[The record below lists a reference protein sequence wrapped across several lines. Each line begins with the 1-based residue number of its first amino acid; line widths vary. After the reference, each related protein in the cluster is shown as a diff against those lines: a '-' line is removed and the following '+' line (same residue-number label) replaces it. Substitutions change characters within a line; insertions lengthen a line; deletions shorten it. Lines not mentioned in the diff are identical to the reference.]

1 MFRFKRKLI
10 LPLFLQKRVTMVS
23 LARKAKVNFNTAVR
37 AVNGL
42 PITAGVVD
50 KIAQALGIDPLDYL
64 ETPVEELEY

>member
-37 AVNGL
+37 AVND
-42 PITAGVVD
+42 IRKFV
-50 KIAQALGIDPLDYL
+50 K
-64 ETPVEELEY
+64 